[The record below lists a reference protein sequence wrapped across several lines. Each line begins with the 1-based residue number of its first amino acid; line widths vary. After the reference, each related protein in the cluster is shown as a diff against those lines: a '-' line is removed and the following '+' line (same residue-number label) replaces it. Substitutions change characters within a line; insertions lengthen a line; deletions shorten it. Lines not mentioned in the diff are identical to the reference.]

1 MQGKANYTNTTQS
14 TGGRGPLQYKC
25 VINQGQ
31 PTNRVQYSIPTC
43 LQHEKAKGP
52 GKHTQE
58 MNRNPYS
65 LMHGNNKYK
74 KRWDRTTQRKREDRR
89 GKGEEVHISYGVAS
103 GLHLKV
109 LEQQASVSRH

>member
-52 GKHTQE
+52 GRHTQE

-65 LMHGNNKYK
+65 LMHENNKYK
-74 KRWDRTTQRKREDRR
+74 YEVGQNHTKEKRRQKRKRR
-89 GKGEEVHISYGVAS
+89 GEYI
-103 GLHLKV
+103 
-109 LEQQASVSRH
+109 

>member
-31 PTNRVQYSIPTC
+31 ATNRVQYSIPTC

-65 LMHGNNKYK
+65 LMHGDNKYK
-74 KRWDRTTQRKREDRR
+74 YEVGQNHTEEKRRQKRKRGGDTYKLRC
-89 GKGEEVHISYGVAS
+89 G
-103 GLHLKV
+103 
-109 LEQQASVSRH
+109 